1 VFWECPRDTAFPYQN
16 KPTHSLKRNPSL
28 NSILS
33 LKCPYYNPSF
43 HPTFF
48 FFSSSLSLSQKCL
61 FKNTHLGTTCSCKKL
76 HFIVVGNSL
85 QMIIKLPTTTKT
97 TTTPLPP
104 SSLLYYTRP
113 QVSWALGH
121 YITWACENHAGRT

>member
-1 VFWECPRDTAFPYQN
+1 MPKRHSFSLPKQAHPFTPK
-16 KPTHSLKRNPSL
+16 KPFTEF
-28 NSILS
+28 NSIPKMSLLQSFLSPNLLLLLLLLS
-33 LKCPYYNPSF
+33 L
-43 HPTFF
+43 
-48 FFSSSLSLSQKCL
+48 SLSLSQKCL

-85 QMIIKLPTTTKT
+85 QMIIKNP